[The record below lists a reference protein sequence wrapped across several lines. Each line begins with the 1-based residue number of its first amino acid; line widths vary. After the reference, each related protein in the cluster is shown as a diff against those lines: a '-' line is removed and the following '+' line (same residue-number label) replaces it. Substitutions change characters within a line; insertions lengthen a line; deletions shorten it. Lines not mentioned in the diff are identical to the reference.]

1 MNRVEIA
8 HKFASAINSDK
19 IIRIILFGSVAQGDD
34 NEESDIDILI
44 ISNEWE
50 KIDSLITDEVFK
62 VVLETEELISPYVL
76 SEKQFNETKHFSFL
90 TNVLREG
97 IVIRWK

>member
-19 IIRIILFGSVAQGDD
+19 IIRIILFGSVARGDD

-90 TNVLREG
+90 TNVLREDV
-97 IVIRWK
+97 VIR

>member
-19 IIRIILFGSVAQGDD
+19 IIRIILFGSVARGDD

-97 IVIRWK
+97 VVIG

>member
-8 HKFASAINSDK
+8 HKFTSAINSDK
-19 IIRIILFGSVAQGDD
+19 IIRIILFGSVARGDD

-50 KIDSLITDEVFK
+50 GSVEILILK
-62 VVLETEELISPYVL
+62 VVLI
-76 SEKQFNETKHFSFL
+76 
-90 TNVLREG
+90 
-97 IVIRWK
+97 

>member
-19 IIRIILFGSVAQGDD
+19 IIKIILFGSVARGDD

-97 IVIRWK
+97 IVIR